1 MPTGFVRNRR
11 AYDHES
17 SYDAVIR
24 RDPEAA
30 VIVQPR
36 SAAPLSETVK
46 IETTQHDRDLQ
57 GFAGKGRM
65 GCQKASGYNIR
76 SWVEGAVACYE
87 QMVGDELGFRKDAR
101 RVTDVAVAVL
111 ALSRMSELGR
121 LLSVRIR

>member
-17 SYDAVIR
+17 SYDALIR
-24 RDPEAA
+24 RDPDAA

-46 IETTQHDRDLQ
+46 IETTQRDRDLQ
-57 GFAGKGRM
+57 GIAVKGRM

-76 SWVEGAVACYE
+76 SRFEGAVARYE

-101 RVTDVAVAVL
+101 RATDVAVL
-111 ALSRMSELGR
+111 ALSRMSELER